1 MIALWILA
9 AIVALLGLAL
19 LLPLRITLRYTAE
32 DGFYYGVRLLFFQLA
47 ASDRKKSEKKP
58 AKQVTERKPA
68 AEKPQKQGKSTVSAL
83 LSLLGLREVSTPERA
98 RAAVTER
105 GFGEVLA
112 EVLAAVK
119 LLLQRTGRLLGSGV
133 FERFELTAVIGGDDA
148 ADAAVTYGTACAAV
162 YSLVTLLEQSMPVR
176 HRRVAVEIDYTQEES
191 RVRLNLLL
199 RYRVWHLVR
208 YACFLLGNYLKKE
221 QKAS

>member
-32 DGFYYGVRLLFFQLA
+32 DGFYYGVRLLFLPLA
-47 ASDRKKSEKKP
+47 ASDREKRGKKP

-68 AEKPQKQGKSTVSAL
+68 AEKPQKQGKSTVSEL

-105 GFGEVLA
+105 GFGEVLS

-133 FERFELTAVIGGDDA
+133 FERFELTAVIGG
-148 ADAAVTYGTACAAV
+148 TACAAV

-176 HRRVAVEIDYTQEES
+176 RRRVAVEIDYTQEES

>member
-32 DGFYYGVRLLFFQLA
+32 DGFYYGVRLLFLPLA
-47 ASDRKKSEKKP
+47 ASDREKRGKKP

-83 LSLLGLREVSTPERA
+83 LSLLGLQEVSTPERA
-98 RAAVTER
+98 KAAVAER
-105 GFGEVLA
+105 GFGAVLS

-148 ADAAVTYGTACAAV
+148 AAVTYGTACAAV

>member
-1 MIALWILA
+1 M
-9 AIVALLGLAL
+9 
-19 LLPLRITLRYTAE
+19 
-32 DGFYYGVRLLFFQLA
+32 
-47 ASDRKKSEKKP
+47 S
-58 AKQVTERKPA
+58 
-68 AEKPQKQGKSTVSAL
+68 
-83 LSLLGLREVSTPERA
+83 
-98 RAAVTER
+98 
-105 GFGEVLA
+105 

-176 HRRVAVEIDYTQEES
+176 RRRVAVEIDYTQEES